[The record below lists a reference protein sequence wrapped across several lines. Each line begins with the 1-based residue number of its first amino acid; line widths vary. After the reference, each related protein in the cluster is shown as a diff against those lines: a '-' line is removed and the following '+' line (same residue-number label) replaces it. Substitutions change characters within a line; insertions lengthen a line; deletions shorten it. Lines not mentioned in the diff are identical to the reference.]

1 MRAHH
6 GEPSCELVAR
16 NTAAVSTSLGRSKS
30 RAGQGVDLGAGGS
43 VRTDTY
49 AILHH
54 VIDRG
59 HQSRSPSE
67 EGHVSANAV
76 RCQAIGSLLRPA
88 YLVSAQ
94 AEFRAGRSTAAE
106 VKAAEDRAA
115 EESLRLQEAAGLDV
129 VNDGE
134 MRRTTFMDHLLV
146 TVPGALEHE
155 APIEGES
162 DSGEAYTVDNPI
174 VVVERITPA
183 RNICVEEYVYL
194 RGRTDRPIK
203 ITVPSPL
210 MLYAFWSADRSGAV
224 YPDPF
229 DLFRDWTELLRT
241 QIEELAA
248 LGCSRVQIDA
258 PDLALLVDEEQ
269 RRQREALGVSVE
281 RTLTEGCELID
292 SLAATPGVSVS
303 LHLCKGNFRSM
314 WAASGGYGELAKR
327 IFDGTPHVDTYL
339 LEYDDERS
347 GDFAPLSALPEDKS
361 VVLGLVSTKRD
372 ELEPLDALL
381 GRVDDAARYVDRERI
396 GVSPQCGFASVA
408 AGANLISPAMQA
420 AKLFRVAELAAAL

>member
-1 MRAHH
+1 MSA
-6 GEPSCELVAR
+6 
-16 NTAAVSTSLGRSKS
+16 ST
-30 RAGQGVDLGAGGS
+30 
-43 VRTDTY
+43 
-49 AILHH
+49 
-54 VIDRG
+54 
-59 HQSRSPSE
+59 
-67 EGHVSANAV
+67 V
-76 RCQAIGSLLRPA
+76 RCQAIGSLLRPG
-88 YLVSAQ
+88 YLVSAR
-94 AEFRAGRSTAAE
+94 AEFKAGRITAAE
-106 VKAAEDRAA
+106 MKAVEDRAA
-115 EESLRLQEAAGLDV
+115 EEALRLQEAAGLDV

-134 MRRTTFMDHLLV
+134 MRRTSFMDHLLA

-155 APIEGES
+155 APIEADSES
-162 DSGEAYTVDNPI
+162 GGTYTVDNPI
-174 VVVERITPA
+174 AVVERITPA
-183 RNICVEEYVYL
+183 RNISVEEYVYL

-210 MLYAFWSADRSGAV
+210 MLYAFWSAERSSAA

-229 DLFRDWTELLRT
+229 DLFTDWTALLRA

-248 LGCSRVQIDA
+248 LGCTRVQIDA
-258 PDLALLVDEEQ
+258 PDMALLVDEEQ
-269 RRQREALGVSVE
+269 RQAREALGISVE
-281 RTLTEGCELID
+281 RTVIEGCELID

-314 WAASGGYGELAKR
+314 WAASGGYDRLAKR
-327 IFDGTPHVDTYL
+327 IFDGTPHVETYL

-347 GDFAPLSALPEDKS
+347 GGFAPLADLPEDKH

-381 GRVDDAARYVDRERI
+381 ARVNEAARYVDRERI